1 MHKFTLE
8 IPQSVLKLSSN
19 QIRMEL
25 IFMSKKIYRSKTDKM
40 IGGVCG
46 GLAEYFDIDP
56 TLVRL
61 ALLLLFFARGTGL
74 LVYIIAWIIIPERSE
89 RIENNEDQG
98 KQEWKSGEI
107 TLKRKTE
114 NTGENKVEKADG
126 SNMEKGLEADNSREN
141 SSNNRRSLFL
151 GVAMVILG
159 IFFFLENWIPRFRW
173 ERYWPMLLVV
183 VGVAILFKGGRNNG

>member
-1 MHKFTLE
+1 
-8 IPQSVLKLSSN
+8 
-19 QIRMEL
+19 
-25 IFMSKKIYRSKTDKM
+25 MSKKIYRSKTDKM